1 MNCRF
6 MIHPEKSIL
15 YRESIQR
22 IVNVPT
28 LRTIKKWF
36 IIGGW
41 VRLKMVR
48 FECPRVTHP
57 SVSSTYEGFPFPIFF
72 PCSFLPSSLPIIKKW
87 FIMGGW
93 VKRWTYF

>member
-1 MNCRF
+1 
-6 MIHPEKSIL
+6 
-15 YRESIQR
+15 
-22 IVNVPT
+22 
-28 LRTIKKWF
+28 
-36 IIGGW
+36 
-41 VRLKMVR
+41 MVQ